1 MTEYTREIW
10 VRVFMLSIWLAL
22 AAGGIALISPDRDL
36 GFAGALGVAI
46 VAGAGVLRPIRGSHL
61 IIAGGFALVFG
72 VVQALRKVAPGADPN
87 APYVAAAAI
96 GAFAFAITAM
106 VADTLRDA
114 FIRYDAELESRQK
127 IIEEVESVDTATGAT
142 KRQHA
147 DRLLNVEVERARR
160 YSRQFTLVMMGPD
173 KWDEFVAVNGQA
185 QAERTVT
192 ALSHEYLT
200 KLRNVDTLIHMEGAT
215 FAALLPETPVAG
227 AQVVAEK
234 LVDVGEVVLGGGGE
248 LRAGIAGFPDD
259 EVTGAGLVR
268 EAAEALHFAQAASIR
283 VASRS
288 LLS

>member
-10 VRVFMLSIWLAL
+10 VRVCMLAIWLAL
-22 AAGGIALISPDRDL
+22 AAGGVALISPDRDL

-46 VAGAGVLRPIRGSHL
+46 VAGAGVLRPIKASHL

-72 VVQALRKVAPGADPN
+72 VVQALRKVAPDADPN

-114 FIRYDAELESRQK
+114 FIRYDAELDSRQK

-160 YSRQFTLVMMGPD
+160 YSRQFTLVMIGPD
-173 KWDEFVAVNGQA
+173 KWEEFVTVNGQA

-200 KLRNVDTLIHMEGAT
+200 RLRNVDTLIHMGGAT

-259 EVTGAGLVR
+259 EVTGAGLIR
-268 EAAEALHFAQAASIR
+268 EAAEALHFAEAASIR

>member
-10 VRVFMLSIWLAL
+10 VRVCMLAIWLAL

-46 VAGAGVLRPIRGSHL
+46 VAGAGVLRPIRASHL

-160 YSRQFTLVMMGPD
+160 YSRQFTLVMIGPD
-173 KWDEFVAVNGQA
+173 KWDEFVTVNGQA

-200 KLRNVDTLIHMEGAT
+200 RLRNVDTLIHIEGAT

-268 EAAEALHFAQAASIR
+268 EAAEALHFAEAASIR

>member
-1 MTEYTREIW
+1 MMA
-10 VRVFMLSIWLAL
+10 VWLAL
-22 AAGGIALISPDRDL
+22 AVGAVAVISPDRDL
-36 GFAGALGVAI
+36 AFAGALGIAI
-46 VAGAGVLRPIRGSHL
+46 VAGAGVLRPIKASHL
-61 IIAGGFALVFG
+61 LIAGGFALVFG
-72 VVQALRKVAPGADPN
+72 VVQGLRKVAPGADPN
-87 APYVAAAAI
+87 APYVAAAAV
-96 GAFAFAITAM
+96 GAFAFAITAI
-106 VADTLRDA
+106 VADTIRDA

-127 IIEEVESVDTATGAT
+127 IIEEVESVDTNTGAM

-147 DRLLNVEVERARR
+147 DRLLNIEVERARR
-160 YSRQFTLVMMGPD
+160 YSRQFTMVMLGPD

-200 KLRNVDTLIHMEGAT
+200 KLRNVDTLIHIEGAT

-234 LVDVGEVVLGGGGE
+234 MVDVGEIILGGGGD

-259 EVTGAGLVR
+259 EVTGAGLIR
-268 EAAEALHFAQAASIR
+268 EAAEALHFAEAASIR

>member
-10 VRVFMLSIWLAL
+10 VRMCMMAFWLAL
-22 AAGGIALISPDRDL
+22 AAGAIAVVSPDRDL
-36 GFAGALGVAI
+36 AFAGAIGVAV
-46 VAGAGVLRPIRGSHL
+46 VAGAGVLRPIRASHF
-61 IIAGGFALVFG
+61 IVAAAFALAFG
-72 VVQALRKVAPGADPN
+72 VVQALRKVGPDADPN

-96 GAFAFAITAM
+96 AAFAFAITAI
-106 VADTLRDA
+106 VADSLRDA
-114 FIRYDAELESRQK
+114 FVRYDAELESRQK
-127 IIEEVESVDTATGAT
+127 IIEEVESVDSSTGAT

-147 DRLLNVEVERARR
+147 DRLLNIEVERARR
-160 YSRQFTLVMMGPD
+160 YSRQFTMVMIGPD
-173 KWDEFVAVNGQA
+173 KWDEFVTVNGQA
-185 QAERTVT
+185 QAERTIT

-200 KLRNVDTLIHMEGAT
+200 RLRNVDTLIHIEGAT

-234 LVDVGEVVLGGGGE
+234 MVDVGEVILGGGGE

-259 EVTGAGLVR
+259 EVTGPGLVR
-268 EAAEALHFAQAASIR
+268 EAAEALHFAEAASIR

>member
-10 VRVFMLSIWLAL
+10 VRVSMLAVWLAL
-22 AAGGIALISPDRDL
+22 AAGAIAISSPDRDL
-36 GFAGALGVAI
+36 AVAGAVGVAT
-46 VAGAGVLRPIRGSHL
+46 VAGAGMLRPIRAGHL
-61 IIAGGFALVFG
+61 VIAGAFALVFG
-72 VVQALRKVAPGADPN
+72 AVQALRKVGPDADPN
-87 APYVAAAAI
+87 APYVSAAAI

-127 IIEEVESVDTATGAT
+127 IIEEVESVDTTTGAT

-147 DRLLNVEVERARR
+147 DRLLNIEVERARR
-160 YSRQFTLVMMGPD
+160 YARHFTLVMLGPD
-173 KWDEFVAVNGQA
+173 KWEEFVTVNGQG
-185 QAERTVT
+185 QADRTIT

-200 KLRNVDTLIHMEGAT
+200 RLRNVDTLIHMEGAT

-234 LVDVGEVVLGGGGE
+234 LVDVGEVILGGGGD

-259 EVTGAGLVR
+259 EVTGAGLIR
-268 EAAEALHFAQAASIR
+268 EATEALHFAEAASIR

>member
-10 VRVFMLSIWLAL
+10 VRVCMLAIWLAL

-46 VAGAGVLRPIRGSHL
+46 VAGAGVLRPIRASHL

-127 IIEEVESVDTATGAT
+127 IIEEVESVDTSTGAT

-160 YSRQFTLVMMGPD
+160 YSRQFTLVMIGPD
-173 KWDEFVAVNGQA
+173 KWAEFVAVNGQA

-200 KLRNVDTLIHMEGAT
+200 KLRNVDTLIHIEGAT

-268 EAAEALHFAQAASIR
+268 EAAEALHFAEAASIR

>member
-1 MTEYTREIW
+1 M
-10 VRVFMLSIWLAL
+10 
-22 AAGGIALISPDRDL
+22 
-36 GFAGALGVAI
+36 GVAI
-46 VAGAGVLRPIRGSHL
+46 VACLGVLRPIKASHL
-61 IIAGGFALVFG
+61 IIAGVFALMFG
-72 VVQALRKVAPGADPN
+72 VVQALRKVVPSADPN

-106 VADTLRDA
+106 VADTLHDA
-114 FIRYDAELESRQK
+114 FIRYDAELEARQK
-127 IIEEVESVDTATGAT
+127 IIEEVESVDTSTGAT

-160 YSRQFTLVMMGPD
+160 YSRQFTMVMIGPD
-173 KWDEFVAVNGQA
+173 KWDEFVAVNGQS

-192 ALSHEYLT
+192 ALRPEYLT
-200 KLRNVDTLIHMEGAT
+200 RLRNVDTLIHMEGAT

-259 EVTGAGLVR
+259 KVTGAGLIR
-268 EAAEALHFAQAASIR
+268 EAAEAQRFAEAASIR
-283 VASRS
+283 VVSRS

>member
-1 MTEYTREIW
+1 MTEYTRKIW
-10 VRVFMLSIWLAL
+10 VRVCMIAIWLSL

-36 GFAGALGVAI
+36 AFAGTIGVAI
-46 VAGAGVLRPIRGSHL
+46 VAGTGVLRPIRASHF
-61 IIAGGFALVFG
+61 ITAGAFALAFG
-72 VVQALRKVAPGADPN
+72 AVQALRKVSVDGDPN
-87 APYVAAAAI
+87 APYVAAAAV
-96 GAFAFAITAM
+96 GAFAFAITAI
-106 VADTLRDA
+106 VADSLRDA

-127 IIEEVESVDTATGAT
+127 IIEEVESVDSSTGAT

-160 YSRQFTLVMMGPD
+160 YSRQFTMVMIGPD
-173 KWDEFVAVNGQA
+173 KWDEFVAVNGQG
-185 QAERTVT
+185 QTERTVA

-200 KLRNVDTLIHMEGAT
+200 RLRNIDTLIHIEGAT
-215 FAALLPETPVAG
+215 FAALLPETPGAG

-234 LVDVGEVVLGGGGE
+234 LVDVGDVVLGGGGE

-268 EAAEALHFAQAASIR
+268 EAAEALHFAEAASIR

>member
-10 VRVFMLSIWLAL
+10 VRVCMLAIWLAL

-46 VAGAGVLRPIRGSHL
+46 VAGAGVLRPIRASHL

-96 GAFAFAITAM
+96 GAFAFAITVM

-160 YSRQFTLVMMGPD
+160 YSRQFTLVMIGPD
-173 KWDEFVAVNGQA
+173 KWDEFVTVNGQA

-200 KLRNVDTLIHMEGAT
+200 RLRNVDTLIHIEGAT

-268 EAAEALHFAQAASIR
+268 EAAEALHFAEAASIR

>member
-1 MTEYTREIW
+1 MTEYTREVW
-10 VRVFMLSIWLAL
+10 VRVCMLAIWLAL
-22 AAGGIALISPDRDL
+22 AVGGVAVVSPDRDL
-36 GFAGALGVAI
+36 AFGAALGVAI
-46 VAGAGVLRPIRGSHL
+46 VAGAGVLRPIKASHL
-61 IIAGGFALVFG
+61 ILAGAFALVFG
-72 VVQALRKVAPGADPN
+72 VIQALRKVAPGADPN
-87 APYVAAAAI
+87 APYVAAAAV

-147 DRLLNVEVERARR
+147 DRLLNIEVERARR
-160 YSRQFTLVMMGPD
+160 YSRQFTMVIIGPD
-173 KWDEFVAVNGQA
+173 KWEEFVTVNGQG
-185 QAERTVT
+185 QADRTVT

-200 KLRNVDTLIHMEGAT
+200 RLRNVDTLIHMEGAT
-215 FAALLPETPVAG
+215 FAVLLPETPVTG

-234 LVDVGEVVLGGGGE
+234 LVDVGEVILGGGGE

-259 EVTGAGLVR
+259 EVTGGGLIR
-268 EAAEALHFAQAASIR
+268 EATEALHFAEAASIR

>member
-1 MTEYTREIW
+1 
-10 VRVFMLSIWLAL
+10 MLAIWLAL
-22 AAGGIALISPDRDL
+22 AVGGVAVVSPDRDL
-36 GFAGALGVAI
+36 AFGAALGVAI
-46 VAGAGVLRPIRGSHL
+46 VAGAGVLRPIKASHL
-61 IIAGGFALVFG
+61 ILAGAFALVFG
-72 VVQALRKVAPGADPN
+72 VIQALRKVAPGADPN
-87 APYVAAAAI
+87 APYVAAAAV

-147 DRLLNVEVERARR
+147 DRLLNIEVERARR
-160 YSRQFTLVMMGPD
+160 YSRQFTMVIIGPD
-173 KWDEFVAVNGQA
+173 KWEEFVTVNGQG
-185 QAERTVT
+185 QADRTVT

-200 KLRNVDTLIHMEGAT
+200 RLRNVDTLIHMEGAT
-215 FAALLPETPVAG
+215 FAVLLPETPVTG

-234 LVDVGEVVLGGGGE
+234 LVDVGEVILGGGGE

-259 EVTGAGLVR
+259 EVTGGGLIR
-268 EAAEALHFAQAASIR
+268 EATEALHFAEAASIR

>member
-10 VRVFMLSIWLAL
+10 VRVCMLAIWLAL
-22 AAGGIALISPDRDL
+22 AAGGVAVVSPDRDL
-36 GFAGALGVAI
+36 AFAGVLGVAI
-46 VAGAGVLRPIRGSHL
+46 VAGAGVLRPIKAGHL
-61 IIAGGFALVFG
+61 IVAGAFALVFG
-72 VVQALRKVAPGADPN
+72 VMQALRKVAPGADPN

-106 VADTLRDA
+106 IADTLRDA
-114 FIRYDAELESRQK
+114 FIRYDAELETRQK
-127 IIEEVESVDTATGAT
+127 IIEEVESVDTSTGAT

-160 YSRQFTLVMMGPD
+160 YSRQFTLVMIGPD

-185 QAERTVT
+185 QAERTVA

-200 KLRNVDTLIHMEGAT
+200 RLRNVDTLIHMEGAT
-215 FAALLPETPVAG
+215 FATLLPETPVAG

-259 EVTGAGLVR
+259 EVTGAGLIR
-268 EAAEALHFAQAASIR
+268 EAAEALHFAEAASIR

>member
-1 MTEYTREIW
+1 MTEYTREVW
-10 VRVFMLSIWLAL
+10 VRVCMLAFWLAL
-22 AAGGIALISPDRDL
+22 AVGGVAIVSPDRDL
-36 GFAGALGVAI
+36 AFGAALGVAI
-46 VAGAGVLRPIRGSHL
+46 VAGVGVLRPIKASHL
-61 IIAGGFALVFG
+61 ILAGAFALVFG
-72 VVQALRKVAPGADPN
+72 IIQALRKVAPGADPN
-87 APYVAAAAI
+87 APYVAAAAV

-147 DRLLNVEVERARR
+147 DRLLNIEVERARR
-160 YSRQFTLVMMGPD
+160 YSRQFTMVIIGPD
-173 KWDEFVAVNGQA
+173 KWEEFVTVNGQA

-200 KLRNVDTLIHMEGAT
+200 RLRNVDTLIHMEGAT
-215 FAALLPETPVAG
+215 FAVLLPETPVTG

-234 LVDVGEVVLGGGGE
+234 LVDVGEVILGGGGE

-259 EVTGAGLVR
+259 EVTGGGLIR
-268 EAAEALHFAQAASIR
+268 EATEALHFAEAASIR

>member
-10 VRVFMLSIWLAL
+10 VRMCMMAVWLAL
-22 AAGGIALISPDRDL
+22 AVGAVAVISPDRDL
-36 GFAGALGVAI
+36 AFAGALGIAI
-46 VAGAGVLRPIRGSHL
+46 VAGAGVLRPIKASHL
-61 IIAGGFALVFG
+61 LIAGGFALVFG
-72 VVQALRKVAPGADPN
+72 VVQGLRKVAPGADPN
-87 APYVAAAAI
+87 APYVAAAAV
-96 GAFAFAITAM
+96 GAFAFAITAI
-106 VADTLRDA
+106 VADTIRDA

-127 IIEEVESVDTATGAT
+127 IIEEVESVDTNTGAM

-147 DRLLNVEVERARR
+147 DRLLNIEVERARR
-160 YSRQFTLVMMGPD
+160 YSRQFTMVMLGPD

-200 KLRNVDTLIHMEGAT
+200 KLRNVDTLIHIEGAT

-234 LVDVGEVVLGGGGE
+234 MVDVGEIILGGGGD

-259 EVTGAGLVR
+259 EVTGAGLIR
-268 EAAEALHFAQAASIR
+268 EAAEALHFAEAASIR